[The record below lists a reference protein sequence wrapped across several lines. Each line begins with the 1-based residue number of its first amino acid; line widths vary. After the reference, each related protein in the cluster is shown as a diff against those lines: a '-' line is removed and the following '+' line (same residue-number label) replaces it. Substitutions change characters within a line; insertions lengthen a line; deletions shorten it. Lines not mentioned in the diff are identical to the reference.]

1 MKVQL
6 NKLGDFNEVI
16 DYYKQMLFI
25 AENITPRN
33 INVPSLQVY
42 SPQIAYYRAVINN
55 IGISVAQN
63 FEILERR
70 ILKKEISEDSI
81 NESILFE
88 LENRGPVTKEKV
100 NFFHILKTSFENIMK
115 ENNITPFQALKQI
128 RNALLHGNYY
138 LEINDQDLDDK
149 KIFFI
154 DYESD
159 DKVLLRV
166 DNNFIIHLKSNS
178 MIGEIDFNVA
188 GETLEYF
195 YDTIRD
201 AYADDNKVWYTTDRR
216 FLSCKNI
223 HFLQSFIDSFKAYS
237 VRCSEKKGDN
247 NIDDIREKYPFFG
260 KMITQLQANT
270 GKNHFEIKELSEE
283 EINRRKEF
291 LRNYINYIGKDK
303 WQYIEKLPEYHIH
316 LIFENI
322 ILRSSFD
329 NFSNVTDI
337 NNTFCRAI
345 YAAQINDVM
354 QQPLNEYSRETF
366 MTLGFESPI
375 IYSNMLLGMINYA
388 GLYLKAQNN
397 DKDIPLFEYHNLTGF
412 EGVEILIDTCDT
424 KSIQQNLSGK
434 EKQGRCDNYIGNL
447 HNQLQS
453 LKTRINRARKNKEKL
468 SDKNPKRD
476 ELLGEYNKIIEENS
490 MQIENIFKKMEQ
502 MKKRKEE
509 YETNYTDYSEFFRHL
524 RNSIAHG
531 NYTID
536 YNKALHKKDLSKIE
550 YTFIDYPEGEHEIP
564 EFKVKLTANKLLK
577 IINGI
582 QTRVN
587 TQLSNEAKI
596 EQIAN
601 TDFIGLYFEE
611 YHQIQENEKDR
622 NSKRPKETG
631 LSPDRIETGL
641 CSVGHLEIGTK
652 EQVK

>member
-1 MKVQL
+1 
-6 NKLGDFNEVI
+6 
-16 DYYKQMLFI
+16 
-25 AENITPRN
+25 
-33 INVPSLQVY
+33 
-42 SPQIAYYRAVINN
+42 
-55 IGISVAQN
+55 
-63 FEILERR
+63 
-70 ILKKEISEDSI
+70 
-81 NESILFE
+81 
-88 LENRGPVTKEKV
+88 
-100 NFFHILKTSFENIMK
+100 
-115 ENNITPFQALKQI
+115 
-128 RNALLHGNYY
+128 
-138 LEINDQDLDDK
+138 
-149 KIFFI
+149 
-154 DYESD
+154 
-159 DKVLLRV
+159 
-166 DNNFIIHLKSNS
+166 
-178 MIGEIDFNVA
+178 
-188 GETLEYF
+188 
-195 YDTIRD
+195 
-201 AYADDNKVWYTTDRR
+201 
-216 FLSCKNI
+216 
-223 HFLQSFIDSFKAYS
+223 
-237 VRCSEKKGDN
+237 
-247 NIDDIREKYPFFG
+247 
-260 KMITQLQANT
+260 MITQLQANT

-434 EKQGRCDNYIGNL
+434 EKQGRYDNYIGNL

-490 MQIENIFKKMEQ
+490 MQIENILKKMEQ

-622 NSKRPKETG
+622 SSKRPKETG